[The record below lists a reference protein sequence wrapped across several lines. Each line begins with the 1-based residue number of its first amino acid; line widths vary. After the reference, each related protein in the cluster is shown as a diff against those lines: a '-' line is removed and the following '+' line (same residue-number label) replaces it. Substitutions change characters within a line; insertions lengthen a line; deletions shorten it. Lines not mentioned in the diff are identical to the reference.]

1 MEKNVTS
8 SSPATLVVNP
18 EINNEKDKE
27 LQEIDNL
34 SKIKSENEIEE
45 IKINILNLESHS
57 EYLEYINEIDKLI
70 FAFINP
76 RSGSE
81 EGKYFFNLADKYNC
95 SKFKDK
101 GYRIVKIEE
110 KDEVCYLY
118 MFNIISSEDYERG
131 CGLLNDYV
139 NFKKVDNK
147 IRVVVAGGDGTV
159 LSVIE
164 NLNHKQINIDHCI
177 FGHIPLGTGNDLS
190 NALGFGCKIKLFY
203 SKF

>member
-1 MEKNVTS
+1 MEKEET
-8 SSPATLVVNP
+8 PATLEVKV
-18 EINNEKDKE
+18 EKE
-27 LQEIDNL
+27 LEVVDNL
-34 SKIKSENEIEE
+34 QRIKSENEIEE
-45 IKINILNLESHS
+45 ININILQSHS
-57 EYLEYINEIDKLI
+57 EYLEYINDVDKII

-81 EGKYFFNLADKYNC
+81 EGKYFFNLAEKYNC

-110 KDEVCYLY
+110 KEEVCYLY

-131 CGLLNDYV
+131 CALLNDYV
-139 NFKKVDNK
+139 NFKKIQDK
-147 IRVVVAGGDGTV
+147 IRVLVAGGDGTV

-164 NLNHKQINIDHCI
+164 NLNHKKVNIEECI

-190 NALGFGCKIKLFY
+190 NALGFGCKYIKNSFFY
-203 SKF
+203 FNNF